1 MRANVVDVDIP
12 EEISQFAE
20 LKTLTEDVGRNARVI
35 SGVFCKAAE
44 WRKTDQWREGEVR
57 SRGAQ
62 ERSEITTVTISN
74 VCPMCQTHA
83 VQAFRSGRCFM
94 NRSARALK
102 WEARTETEAP
112 YECRDPECFFFIVNE
127 MGLRRRHMKRGHS
140 NKSSPRHKYI
150 SVCITNIEIPE
161 EMSVFTGLKTL
172 TEKDSE
178 RCSDAFF

>member
-12 EEISQFAE
+12 EEISQYAE

-44 WRKTDQWREGEVR
+44 WRKTDQWREGEDR

-62 ERSEITTVTISN
+62 ERSDVTTMTISN
-74 VCPMCQTHA
+74 VCPMCQTHV

-102 WEARTETEAP
+102 WEAWTETEAP
-112 YECRDPECFFFIVNE
+112 YESRPRVCFHCQRNGSATTAHETWAFKQMVPSAQV
-127 MGLRRRHMKRGHS
+127 HKRWH
-140 NKSSPRHKYI
+140 H
-150 SVCITNIEIPE
+150 EH
-161 EMSVFTGLKTL
+161 
-172 TEKDSE
+172 
-178 RCSDAFF
+178 